1 MDSAQNNSRGL
12 RKATDDGE
20 VEAHGGWIK
29 YVMPDFRA
37 VFRSR
42 GALEEYAFQ
51 EVALGGY
58 ELYVVEQWVYERQAT
73 TVVVTYTGNAQDVLH
88 GVDLRVPT
96 DEGTWPELLRQ
107 WRRQVAA
114 YSTAQEPG
122 EGRQVIIT
130 NISQVPSTLNLLHV
144 EGGDLRSVWPR
155 YQINF
160 NLKRLGCAGRSALL
174 CAEPLPASLDKFLQ
188 LYKIPMRDFEQA
200 KRSVVQLVQLVQ
212 LILGYFG
219 VLGRE
224 FQDGI
229 LCQRTEAALE
239 EWWAVYG
246 TTYLAVERPRKENA
260 LGPLSVSAVVSLLL
274 ACYFKLVVADVSS
287 LKDPLDESS
296 MFSAVYAFQRR
307 YGLEKTACL
316 DLRTVSKLF
325 EVTSKT
331 SNTDIFKFKRVVKS
345 TVQDIAGKG
354 NPIHLS
360 SDILTTDL
368 EKLVSRL
375 RSGGSLRAFW
385 SGKGL
390 HQGTLW
396 HDFTT
401 ASYEHV
407 PTACEATVRETNT
420 TQNDEMM
427 HSDPDSPT
435 DSNPYPPE
443 ISESPNAAS
452 TYTYHSA
459 EVIDRALYRA
469 ELYRRSSS
477 PDLGESQSSQQQFQL
492 RLSRSASMSLVEDV
506 FNVWSMPFEPALV
519 RLARDTLKVQA
530 LAAQK
535 QPYDEDLAVALE
547 KRIGDL
553 AAAVEVVRS
562 KARDMRNEKDVL
574 ASKHGHL
581 LKEMQELESL
591 AAKFK
596 YDVQVLDIRMRDI
609 DEGISQFGL
618 RLQKIEEQLSSRYS
632 YHLAATEPLDTD
644 EDLARA
650 ARMLLERQKPR
661 YKSVVMAFVSWSA
674 PLVSGDWNPLL
685 RLLPRF
691 KAN

>member
-1 MDSAQNNSRGL
+1 MDIAQHNSRGS
-12 RKATDDGE
+12 RKVVNDGE
-20 VEAHGGWIK
+20 AETHGGWIK
-29 YVMPDFRA
+29 YVVPDFRA
-37 VFRSR
+37 VFRSQS
-42 GALEEYAFQ
+42 ALEDCSYQ

-88 GVDLRVPT
+88 GVDLRVPK
-96 DEGTWPELLRQ
+96 DEGAWPELLRQ
-107 WRRQVAA
+107 WWRQVAA
-114 YSTAQEPG
+114 YSTQQEPG

-155 YQINF
+155 YQVNF

-188 LYKIPMRDFEQA
+188 LYKISMRDFEQA
-200 KRSVVQLVQLVQ
+200 KRSVVQLVQLIQ

-246 TTYLAVERPRKENA
+246 TTYLAVERPRKESV

-307 YGLEKTACL
+307 HGLEKTACL

-331 SNTDIFKFKRVVKS
+331 FNTDIFKFKRVVKS

-375 RSGGSLRAFW
+375 RCGASLRAFW

-390 HQGTLW
+390 PQGTLW
-396 HDFTT
+396 NDFTT
-401 ASYEHV
+401 AKYEYGSRV
-407 PTACEATVRETNT
+407 SETTVREVNT
-420 TQNDEMM
+420 TQEDELI
-427 HSDPDSPT
+427 HSDSESPT
-435 DSNPYPPE
+435 DSNPYNLE
-443 ISESPNAAS
+443 TSESPHAGS

-477 PDLGESQSSQQQFQL
+477 PDLGIPKTPQPPSN
-492 RLSRSASMSLVEDV
+492 RPRSASMSLVEDV
-506 FNVWSMPFEPALV
+506 FNEWSMPFEPAVV
-519 RLARDTLKVQA
+519 RLARDTLKVEA

-535 QPYDEDLAVALE
+535 QPYDEDLAAVLE
-547 KRIGDL
+547 KRIDDL
-553 AAAVEVVRS
+553 TAAVERVRN
-562 KARDMRNEKDVL
+562 KATDMRSEKTLL
-574 ASKHGHL
+574 ASKNGHL
-581 LKEMQELESL
+581 LKEMKELESL
-591 AAKFK
+591 AAKFT

-609 DEGISQFGL
+609 DEGIGQFGL
-618 RLQKIEEQLSSRYS
+618 RLQKIEEQLSARYS
-632 YHLAATEPLDTD
+632 YHLAKTEQLDTD
-644 EDLARA
+644 EDLAQA
-650 ARMLLERQKPR
+650 ARLVLDRQKPR
-661 YKSVVMAFVSWSA
+661 YKSVVMAMVAWFA
-674 PLVSGDWNPLL
+674 PLVSGDWNPFL